1 MESYGYPLEEVTVQ
15 TADGYVLGV
24 FRIPHGAAEAKASRS
39 GVNGGTRCV
48 TGGGTVLYAV
58 QSRCVGAGSV
68 TCRRVL
74 AASTCTT
81 LRSVVVDEPL

>member
-1 MESYGYPLEEVTVQ
+1 VEPYGYPLEEVTVQ

-24 FRIPHGAAEAKASRS
+24 FRIPYSAAEAKAKASRG

-58 QSRCVGAGSV
+58 SRNV
-68 TCRRVL
+68 
-74 AASTCTT
+74 
-81 LRSVVVDEPL
+81 